1 MGTSS
6 IRGWILTIAGMALA
20 LLRPAPGMAA
30 IVAQP
35 GYVVGAIPLPGVAN
49 GDVAVAGTS
58 IFTGQGSFGA
68 NGESIIRIDA
78 DGTVTTV
85 VTGLNAIGGIAYDA
99 ANDRLIFSDNGG
111 ELAGATTGD
120 TIFGLSTPRTAAG
133 PVAASGLT
141 MAPAGSIPFAQA
153 VLPLAS
159 GSVLVGDAAGGG
171 AGRIVKVTAFVG
183 SNLVTGLDYTSG
195 LALTSGNVLLV
206 GDVDSTTFEGS
217 VGKYDLTGATLG
229 SLASGL
235 SGAYDM
241 VLDGA
246 GNLLLSGG
254 FTTDFSSS
262 TIVSITP
269 AGAVSQVSSGFAFSS
284 GLDIDGPTGEVLVVD
299 SGASQIDTLTP
310 VDGMTP
316 GGKGHKECQVE
327 AWGGAPDRA
336 KNGTPKTRWT
346 CTDGAACDRDGTVNG
361 SCTVLVGG
369 CFSVPD
375 ARTPT
380 CVPAP
385 VDSAVVASHQLVPEL
400 PNLQSAI
407 DGVLPSTGA
416 VCSAGVPIS
425 LAANGR
431 TIAISLDGAHA
442 GTRADKDTLKLRC
455 LPSGA

>member
-1 MGTSS
+1 MG
-6 IRGWILTIAGMALA
+6 IRGWILTIAGMTLA
-20 LLRPAPGMAA
+20 VLRPALGAA
-30 IVAQP
+30 ALVAQP

-68 NGESIIRIDA
+68 NGESIIRVDA

-111 ELAGATTGD
+111 ELTGATTGD

-153 VLPLAS
+153 VLPLPS

-183 SNLVTGLDYTSG
+183 SNVVTGLDYTSG
-195 LALTSGNVLLV
+195 LALTSANVLLV
-206 GDVDSTTFEGS
+206 GDVDSTTFVGS
-217 VGKYDLTGATLG
+217 VSKYDLTGMSQG

-241 VLDGA
+241 ALDGA
-246 GNLLLSGG
+246 GNLLLSGT
-254 FTTDFSSS
+254 FIDDFSSS

-269 AGAVSQVSSGFAFSS
+269 GGAVSQLASGFAFST
-284 GLDIDGPTGEVLVVD
+284 GLDIDRLTGEVLVVD
-299 SGASQIDTLTP
+299 SGALQIDTLTP
-310 VDGMTP
+310 VNGLTP
-316 GGKGHKECQVE
+316 GGKGRKECQVE

-361 SCTVLVGG
+361 SCSVLVGG
-369 CFSVPD
+369 CFSITD

-380 CVPAP
+380 CISAP
-385 VDSAVVASHQLVPEL
+385 VDSAVVSSHQIVPAL
-400 PNLQSAI
+400 SNLQNAI
-407 DGVLPSTGA
+407 DAVLPSTGA

-425 LAANGR
+425 VAANGK
-431 TIAISLDGAHA
+431 TISISLDGTHA
-442 GTRADKDTLKLRC
+442 GKRADKDTLKLRC
-455 LPSGA
+455 LPPGA